1 MSNFFLT
8 FTDFWFKTQK
18 STITKTEIDGKQF
31 IKICFYSD
39 SVEAENLHHVF
50 NLDKATAIRFLHK
63 SFHSLYIA
71 LFGRVLHVLALAF
84 HLMNKN

>member
-50 NLDKATAIRFLHK
+50 NLDKATAIRFSKTLRTE
-63 SFHSLYIA
+63 I
-71 LFGRVLHVLALAF
+71 
-84 HLMNKN
+84 NKITESEV